1 MEFNEKLQ
9 QLRKQKGLTQEEAA
23 QALYVSRAAVSKW
36 ESGRGFPNLDSL
48 KAIARFYGVTVDQLL
63 SSEALLTIA
72 EAEKNR
78 LSTRFR
84 ELLFSCLD
92 LAAVCFLFLP
102 FFGEKRGE
110 MYLSVSLLSLN
121 TVNPVIKGI
130 YFSFVAVTALFGLL
144 ALLPQDRSDSL
155 WTKMK
160 PLLSLFLSAAGVFLF
175 LLSSQPY
182 AGAFL
187 FLLLLIKGV
196 FLLKKP

>member
-23 QALYVSRAAVSKW
+23 QTLYVSRAAVSKW

-63 SSEALLTIA
+63 SSEDLLTIA

-121 TVNPVIKGI
+121 TVNPVVKGI
-130 YFSFVAVTALFGLL
+130 YFSFVSVTVLFGLL

-155 WTKMK
+155 WAKMK
-160 PLLSLFLSAAGVFLF
+160 PLLSLILSAAGVFLF
-175 LLSSQPY
+175 MLSSQPY

>member
-63 SSEALLTIA
+63 SSEDLLTIA

-121 TVNPVIKGI
+121 TVNPVVKGI

-144 ALLPQDRSDSL
+144 ALLPQDRSGSL

-160 PLLSLFLSAAGVFLF
+160 PLLSLFLSTAGVFLF
-175 LLSSQPY
+175 MLSSQPY
-182 AGAFL
+182 ARAFL

>member
-63 SSEALLTIA
+63 SSEDLLTIA

-121 TVNPVIKGI
+121 TVNPVVKGI

-144 ALLPQDRSDSL
+144 ALLPQDSPRA
-155 WTKMK
+155 KMK

-175 LLSSQPY
+175 MLSSQPY